1 MRFIEKKFVDI
12 KPSSTLSINEL
23 SKKIQTQG
31 KKVFKF
37 GLGQSPF
44 PVPSILV
51 KELQKHAHSKDYLDV
66 SGLYELRQSI
76 AKYHTSKNKFGYN
89 ADDVL
94 VGPGSKELLF
104 QCQMVFLWNNL
115 TTST

>member
-51 KELQKHAHSKDYLDV
+51 KELQKQKFINL
-66 SGLYELRQSI
+66 
-76 AKYHTSKNKFGYN
+76 SKN
-89 ADDVL
+89 L
-94 VGPGSKELLF
+94 PSLIM
-104 QCQMVFLWNNL
+104 CRPI
-115 TTST
+115 T

>member
-1 MRFIEKKFVDI
+1 MRFIEKNFFDI

-44 PVPSILV
+44 PVPTILV
-51 KELQKHAHSKDYLDV
+51 NELQKHAHSKDYLDV
-66 SGLYELRQSI
+66 SWLYELKDSI
-76 AKYHTSKNKFGYN
+76 AKYHIKKNKFGYN

-94 VGPGSKELLF
+94 IGPGSKEF
-104 QCQMVFLWNNL
+104 CSNAKWFLME
-115 TTST
+115 